1 MSKKSENEWIIEK
14 DFDDLRIDYWLKKKN
29 PHLSYPIICK
39 IIRKGQ
45 VKVNKRKVK
54 NNSVIHTGDRVKL
67 FIKINQE
74 KVKNLNTELKLK
86 FSEEIKK
93 WVIFKNQEFIALNK
107 PSGIP
112 VQGGT
117 NVKLN
122 VDSLLDCLK
131 YELQETPKLVHR
143 IDKNTSGLLL
153 IARNLESAK
162 FFGGMFRERKIKK
175 KYLLLVKGLI
185 KDKTGEI
192 KMPIITNKKENS
204 AITKYTLITCSNKN
218 SLILASPLT
227 GRKHQIRKHFSMIG
241 HPILGD
247 EKFGLKDNNNFFL
260 HSYYIEFE
268 NEKKRLIKLFAPLP
282 DTFKEAISRMNINL
296 KKIEDKIKVLL

>member
-14 DFDDLRIDYWLKKKN
+14 DFDDLRIDYWIKKKK

-45 VKVNKRKVK
+45 VKENKRKVK

-93 WVIFKNQEFIALNK
+93 WVIFKNQQFIALNK

-268 NEKKRLIKLFAPLP
+268 NEKKKMIKLFAPLP

-296 KKIEDKIKVLL
+296 KKIEDKIKILL

>member
-74 KVKNLNTELKLK
+74 KVKNFNTELKLK

-162 FFGGMFRERKIKK
+162 FFWRN
-175 KYLLLVKGLI
+175 V
-185 KDKTGEI
+185 
-192 KMPIITNKKENS
+192 
-204 AITKYTLITCSNKN
+204 
-218 SLILASPLT
+218 
-227 GRKHQIRKHFSMIG
+227 
-241 HPILGD
+241 
-247 EKFGLKDNNNFFL
+247 
-260 HSYYIEFE
+260 
-268 NEKKRLIKLFAPLP
+268 
-282 DTFKEAISRMNINL
+282 
-296 KKIEDKIKVLL
+296 

>member
-1 MSKKSENEWIIEK
+1 MITG
-14 DFDDLRIDYWLKKKN
+14 LKKN

-162 FFGGMFRERKIKK
+162 FLEECLGKKNKK

-268 NEKKRLIKLFAPLP
+268 NENKRLIKLLAPLP

-296 KKIEDKIKVLL
+296 KKLKIK

>member
-296 KKIEDKIKVLL
+296 KKIEDKIKILL

>member
-14 DFDDLRIDYWLKKKN
+14 DFDDLRIDYWIKKKN

-93 WVIFKNQEFIALNK
+93 WVIFKNQQFIALNK

-268 NEKKRLIKLFAPLP
+268 NEKKKLIKLFAPLP
-282 DTFKEAISRMNINL
+282 DTFKEAILRMNINL
-296 KKIEDKIKVLL
+296 KKIEDKIKILL

>member
-39 IIRKGQ
+39 IIRKGH

-296 KKIEDKIKVLL
+296 KKIEDKIKILL

>member
-14 DFDDLRIDYWLKKKN
+14 DFDDLRIDYWIKKKN

-93 WVIFKNQEFIALNK
+93 WVIFKNQQFIALNK

-227 GRKHQIRKHFSMIG
+227 GIKHQIRKHFSMIG

-268 NEKKRLIKLFAPLP
+268 NEKKKLIKLFAPLP

-296 KKIEDKIKVLL
+296 KKIEDKIKILL

>member
-175 KYLLLVKGLI
+175 KYLLLFKFLI
-185 KDKTGEI
+185 KYKTGEI

-268 NEKKRLIKLFAPLP
+268 NENKRLIKLLAPLP

-296 KKIEDKIKVLL
+296 KKIEDKIKILL

>member
-14 DFDDLRIDYWLKKKN
+14 DFDDLRIDYWIKKKN

-74 KVKNLNTELKLK
+74 KVKNFNTELKLK

-268 NEKKRLIKLFAPLP
+268 NEKK
-282 DTFKEAISRMNINL
+282 
-296 KKIEDKIKVLL
+296 KID